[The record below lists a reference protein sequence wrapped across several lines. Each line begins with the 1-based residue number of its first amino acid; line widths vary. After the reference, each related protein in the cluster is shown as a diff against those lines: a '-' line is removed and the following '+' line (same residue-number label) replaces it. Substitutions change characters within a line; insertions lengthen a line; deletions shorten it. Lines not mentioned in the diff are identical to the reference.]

1 MPPAVPVCFCICWS
15 VILRVALMLTADPQ
29 VKPLLLFI
37 TSTRRLRYKDKPRP
51 RHFTLGQGQK
61 LELELNQD

>member
-29 VKPLLLFI
+29 VKLILLFI
-37 TSTRRLRYKDKPRP
+37 TSTGRLRYKDKPRP
-51 RHFTLGQGQK
+51 LHFTLGQGQK
-61 LELELNQD
+61 LNLNQD